1 MMMIAHTF
9 CAAMELSVYLSLC
22 VSGKFVVLSGTG
34 TRAKTCTHGVKMEVG
49 GVSLA
54 REEAGA
60 AAEAQCEG
68 TVCGT
73 KRQGSSTR
81 HAVTQSHVDDEV
93 QPHELVDAAI
103 V

>member
-1 MMMIAHTF
+1 
-9 CAAMELSVYLSLC
+9 
-22 VSGKFVVLSGTG
+22 
-34 TRAKTCTHGVKMEVG
+34 MEVG

-68 TVCGT
+68 TVCGA

-103 V
+103 ASDVCFKSASFCSNNLKYPPWNWFPRLNMLYTLP